1 MLSPGVDWYP
11 SISSRRQEPSAVKNS
26 HVTFL
31 SWVRRSEAVRNL
43 KNLHRIFSSCL
54 QVKAV
59 TSKGKSGTSCW
70 EELLV
75 LRNDKRNQNIL
86 ATRVIEI
93 VLGLGHLPC
102 RWPTPVQLPKLHRF
116 LWAVSEVIPNHRVRV
131 KPWAP
136 QEVVQK
142 QKEKRKKWKI
152 MKQGCSSAGEH
163 WLQVFRPGFNPQQC
177 NN

>member
-1 MLSPGVDWYP
+1 MLSAGVDWYP
-11 SISSRRQEPSAVKNS
+11 SVSSRRQEPSAVKTS

-43 KNLHRIFSSCL
+43 KSLHRIFSPCL

-59 TSKGKSGTSCW
+59 TSKGKSRTSCW

-75 LRNDKRNQNIL
+75 LRNDKGNQNII

-93 VLGLGHLPC
+93 VLGLGYLPC
-102 RWPTPVQLPKLHRF
+102 RWPTPVQSPKLHRV
-116 LWAVSEVIPNHRVRV
+116 LWVVSGVIPNCRVRV

-142 QKEKRKKWKI
+142 QKEKKKK
-152 MKQGCSSAGEH
+152 MENYEAGMQLSRRALVVSVQT
-163 WLQVFRPGFNPQQC
+163 WVKSPTMQ
-177 NN
+177 